1 MRGIGAVCTAGGSN
15 RLRIVSLPPRYRQ
28 LVAKIARMK
37 NNLLAAHTPCP
48 CGSGETY
55 RNCCGPFHAALGA
68 ALNGRIGHIG
78 HLGSNPAG
86 NEIRNEIGNKTGKSA
101 DGLHAP
107 TPEALM
113 RSRYGAY
120 VLGLIDYLLA
130 TWHPSTAPGE
140 LELSPVKWLGLEVL
154 HAQSAGDA
162 GVVEF
167 VARLR
172 DGSGRAQRMHKT
184 SRFVR
189 EDGRWYYIDGQKAE
203 A

>member
-1 MRGIGAVCTAGGSN
+1 MKKN
-15 RLRIVSLPPRYRQ
+15 RP
-28 LVAKIARMK
+28 
-37 NNLLAAHTPCP
+37 AAHTPCP

-55 RNCCGPFHAALGA
+55 ANCCGPFHDG
-68 ALNGRIGHIG
+68 IGHKVG
-78 HLGSNPAG
+78 DRLG
-86 NEIRNEIGNKTGKSA
+86 NESGSGSSIAAIK
-101 DGLHAP
+101 HFAP

-113 RSRYGAY
+113 RSRYSAY

-167 VARLR
+167 VARMR
-172 DGSGRAQRMHKT
+172 DSSGRAERMHET

-189 EDGRWYYIDGQKAE
+189 DGGLWYYIDGEMPQAD
-203 A
+203 